1 MAAVVLSLDVTY
13 PYAPVH
19 SASASG
25 RVPRFLSAAPTTS
38 PWGCMLRV
46 LRPGTFHFYFVWKE
60 STIGSM
66 FFPDAAS

>member
-1 MAAVVLSLDVTY
+1 
-13 PYAPVH
+13 
-19 SASASG
+19 
-25 RVPRFLSAAPTTS
+25 
-38 PWGCMLRV
+38 MLRV